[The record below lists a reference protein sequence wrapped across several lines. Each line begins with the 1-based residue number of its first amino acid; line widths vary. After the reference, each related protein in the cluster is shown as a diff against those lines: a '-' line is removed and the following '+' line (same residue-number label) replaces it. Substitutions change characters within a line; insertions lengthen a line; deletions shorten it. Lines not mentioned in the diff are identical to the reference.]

1 MNLMTRGDQTRYQLL
16 SDRSR
21 RTSHQHSHQWL
32 LDRGIIYTLYDET
45 AAPAVTPPNTPA
57 QEAATSRFVAL
68 WVRPAGARL
77 RRAARGQ
84 ELPVIDRPHK
94 HWHCWPHLKPVL
106 ATRGLHLPTDAI
118 PPANGPDPSWWGDMP
133 AQTWFG
139 GYLHDNLMDPDHD
152 LASRRYPDY
161 PEPVIDRRANYWY

>member
-1 MNLMTRGDQTRYQLL
+1 M
-16 SDRSR
+16 
-21 RTSHQHSHQWL
+21 
-32 LDRGIIYTLYDET
+32 
-45 AAPAVTPPNTPA
+45 
-57 QEAATSRFVAL
+57 AL

-139 GYLHDNLMDPDHD
+139 GYLHDNLMDFTRFAQEYGLDRTTILRAGAPTTQ
-152 LASRRYPDY
+152 SRSSTGGPTTGTDG
-161 PEPVIDRRANYWY
+161 PF